1 MSFLC
6 THLGVAQQPR
16 RRRLPKYRYGT
27 TEKEMGLVIESLS
40 LDETLGPNRWKGC
53 AEPCR
58 KTPNSVNV
66 GF

>member
-1 MSFLC
+1 MLI
-6 THLGVAQQPR
+6 
-16 RRRLPKYRYGT
+16 LPLHTLSSWYGT
-27 TEKEMGLVIESLS
+27 TEKGMGLVIGSLS